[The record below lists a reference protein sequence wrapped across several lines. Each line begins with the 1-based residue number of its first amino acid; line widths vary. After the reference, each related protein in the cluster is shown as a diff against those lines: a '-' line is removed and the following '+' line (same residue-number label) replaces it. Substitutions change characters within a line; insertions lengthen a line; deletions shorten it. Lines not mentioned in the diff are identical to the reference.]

1 MFRFSS
7 ELEAGKF
14 LKYLKVPI
22 KYMLLPGLLLY
33 TAVTLATT
41 YWHQIPIGNLYWMLL
56 RSGLGYG
63 LFFFVMGMYMAPLT
77 QRFSRC
83 HSSIFIY
90 CFHGQLVVCFLLL
103 CPEQLDKLAASLS
116 IDIFILRSILV
127 LSITLVVNT
136 LVIFTGSGFF
146 PSQLPSLFRRQSPSR
161 R

>member
-1 MFRFSS
+1 
-7 ELEAGKF
+7 
-14 LKYLKVPI
+14 
-22 KYMLLPGLLLY
+22 MLLPGLLLY

-41 YWHQIPIGNLYWMLL
+41 YWQQIPIGNLYWLLL

-103 CPEQLDKLAASLS
+103 CPE
-116 IDIFILRSILV
+116 
-127 LSITLVVNT
+127 
-136 LVIFTGSGFF
+136 
-146 PSQLPSLFRRQSPSR
+146 
-161 R
+161 